1 MRIIDLSSDVC
12 SSDLKGPRNRA
23 RWRIATARTRAVAF
37 DGARPAHAP
46 DVAPVLRVG
55 PYGQDGGRIDQ
66 GGRGRAL
73 IGGGLADGC
82 AQTLHKDAPG
92 AVARLP
98 RPATAV
104 APRHGHGGRRIPE
117 TGHGGTGNRRSA

>member
-1 MRIIDLSSDVC
+1 MPPWSTRPSTLFPYTTPFLS
-12 SSDLKGPRNRA
+12 RNLA
-23 RWRIATARTRAVAF
+23 RCRIATARTRAVAF

-104 APRHGHGGRRIPE
+104 APRHGHGGDR
-117 TGHGGTGNRRSA
+117 TSVV